1 MTVKSTI
8 EAFWQGHSTQDIA
21 LLKTV
26 MAEDMTWTVV
36 GKTCPIAKTYE
47 GWEGFFGELL
57 SGLGEAFK
65 PGTLKMTVKGLYADE
80 AAGMGFLHLS
90 ESAELH
96 NGNLLDV
103 ELVDV
108 FTVKNGKITAVREIM
123 DMAAVNA
130 AFGFGEASA

>member
-8 EAFWQGHSTQDIA
+8 EAFWKGHSTQDID

-36 GKTCPIAKTYE
+36 GKTCPIAKSYE
-47 GWEGFFGELL
+47 GWDGFFGELL
-57 SGLGEAFK
+57 TGLGEAFK

-80 AAGMGFLHLS
+80 EAGMGFLHLA

-96 NGNLLDV
+96 NGKMLDV

-108 FTVKNGKITAVREIM
+108 FTVKDGKIVDVREIM
-123 DMAAVNA
+123 DMAAVNM